1 MNVLNLTQY
10 NRNSHHYIWSKLQLN
25 KKVSKTHDLSKY
37 LPNEISYY
45 FSIPNRP
52 EYTKKE

>member
-10 NRNSHHYIWSKLQLN
+10 NRNSYHYIWSKLQLN
-25 KKVSKTHDLSKY
+25 EKVSKTHDLSKY
-37 LPNEISYY
+37 LPNEKSYY